1 MKEVND
7 MKDMTEYIKL
17 THNSRGYSWDIKI
30 NDLDIERLTKLNEEM
45 LNKYGQTESWRHR
58 DSTKGKKTMDRY
70 GRETITKY
78 RSTTKRTR
86 TQ

>member
-30 NDLDIERLTKLNEEM
+30 NDLDIDRLRKINDKMEDE
-45 LNKYGQTESWRHR
+45 YGE
-58 DSTKGKKTMDRY
+58 K
-70 GRETITKY
+70 IT
-78 RSTTKRTR
+78 
-86 TQ
+86 